1 MAISQ
6 QTLEALSNNDPT
18 LRALN
23 LSCQNLTDEDIEVLC
38 EALKNNTYLTELNI
52 RGNKIGDA
60 GAKALAKNTTITQL
74 FIYSNKLSAA
84 GAKALAKNTTI
95 ARLDIRG
102 NQIGAAGAEALAQN
116 TTIAQLDISDNEIGA
131 AGAKALAKNTTIARL
146 DIRGNQIGAA
156 GAEALAQNTTIFELD
171 ISGNDIG
178 DAGAEALAQNTTIT
192 HLDISDNKISDA
204 GAKAIA
210 QNTTITELNIYDNAI
225 NDAVVRKELQIALD
239 RNRRSALKKQLTNAM
254 VTLCQPVK
262 SKDEHKASFSF
273 PQEILLHIYQYMD
286 VRGLDPF
293 KLMLA
298 GVLIVD
304 NMFNKRPK
312 YQEAIKKNNSSNNN
326 ASLTTPKHWWAH
338 EADQNQFNKAKS
350 LSGPTANINKY
361 KFINGLLPV
370 FCVDPNAIQKHRLRV
385 SQGSKSWSMFSAK
398 KEPIPTPAFFTG
410 KLLAIYDALLEHNAE
425 LKAGEKLKGHYKRRE
440 EHFIKL
446 LEKLASAKPGDSYL
460 TLFKDALANTQGT
473 RAWTSKNYMPLLKE
487 ITAALAQDET
497 YFQEGF
503 ASFCSQFRYEN
514 KEKPKALANSLLA
527 IIDKCS
533 TQVPVL
539 NYIT

>member
-23 LSCQNLTDEDIEVLC
+23 LSYQNLTDKDIEVLC
-38 EALKNNTYLTELNI
+38 KALKNNTYLTRLDLSSNEISAAGAIALAQNSTITELDISYNTI
-52 RGNKIGDA
+52 GNA
-60 GAKALAKNTTITQL
+60 GAKALAKNSTI
-74 FIYSNKLSAA
+74 IH
-84 GAKALAKNTTI
+84 LA
-95 ARLDIRG
+95 
-102 NQIGAAGAEALAQN
+102 
-116 TTIAQLDISDNEIGA
+116 ISFNE
-131 AGAKALAKNTTIARL
+131 
-146 DIRGNQIGAA
+146 
-156 GAEALAQNTTIFELD
+156 
-171 ISGNDIG
+171 IG
-178 DAGAEALAQNTTIT
+178 DAGAIALALNSIII
-192 HLDISDNKISDA
+192 HLAISGNRISDA
-204 GAKAIA
+204 GAKVLA
-210 QNTTITELNIYDNAI
+210 QNTTLTELDINYNSMISNAVI
-225 NDAVVRKELQIALD
+225 KELQAAVQ
-239 RNRRSALKKQLTNAM
+239 RNRSVLAKQLTNAM
-254 VTLCQPVK
+254 VALCQPIK

-304 NMFNKRPK
+304 NMFTKRPA

-338 EADQNQFNKAKS
+338 GADQNQFNKAKS
-350 LSGPTANINKY
+350 LSGPTANLNKY

-385 SQGSKSWSMFSAK
+385 SQGSKSWGMFTTK
-398 KEPIPTPAFFTG
+398 KEPIPTPAFFAG

-425 LKAGEKLKGHYKRRE
+425 LKAGEKLKGHYKERE

-503 ASFCSQFRYEN
+503 ASFCSQLRNEN